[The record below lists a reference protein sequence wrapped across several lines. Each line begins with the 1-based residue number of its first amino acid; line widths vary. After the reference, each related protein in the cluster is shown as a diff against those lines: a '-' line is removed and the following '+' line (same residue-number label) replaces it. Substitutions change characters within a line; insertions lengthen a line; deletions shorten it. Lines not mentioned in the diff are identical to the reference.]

1 MHFTTIAT
9 IIIIVCNS
17 NGYLINN
24 NLVKKINLD
33 CILRDVASGY
43 VILIGDKG
51 SLGYYSVPLVRFSGI
66 NLRENIAKLESKPSI
81 YIFELLDPDSL
92 DYALEVLVNSE
103 IFKPAQFFLLYDSKV
118 NISEL
123 VDVLW
128 KFKWVCALFNM
139 VHSVKCVF

>member
-24 NLVKKINLD
+24 NLVTKINLE
-33 CILRDVASGY
+33 CILRDVASSY

-51 SLGYYSVPLVRFSGI
+51 SLGHYSVPLVRFSSI
-66 NLRENIAKLESKPSI
+66 NLRKSITKLESKPSI
-81 YIFELLDPDSL
+81 YIFESIDPDSL
-92 DYALEVLVNSE
+92 NYALEVLVNSE
-103 IFKPAQFFLLYDSKV
+103 IFKPAQFLLLCDAKG

-128 KFKWVCALFNM
+128 KFKWVCALLNM
-139 VHSVKCVF
+139 VHSVKCTF